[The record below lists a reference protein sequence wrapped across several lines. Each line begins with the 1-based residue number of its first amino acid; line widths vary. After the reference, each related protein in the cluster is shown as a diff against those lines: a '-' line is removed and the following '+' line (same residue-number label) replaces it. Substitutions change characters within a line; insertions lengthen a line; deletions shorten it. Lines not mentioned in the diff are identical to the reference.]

1 MPLPGLHARCRG
13 SASVQGSTLQRSC
26 SVTMS
31 RLWPLKVSKAILESL
46 EEAVDLV
53 MAVNIEHDSVGDKF
67 FAELIQFIL
76 KCPTADVAMK
86 VGS

>member
-1 MPLPGLHARCRG
+1 M
-13 SASVQGSTLQRSC
+13 SC
-26 SVTMS
+26 SATMG

-46 EEAVDLV
+46 EEEVAVFFAVD
-53 MAVNIEHDSVGDKF
+53 IEHNSVGDKF